1 MTANSPCEPTPPSSR
16 SPSRDVAPR
25 SNGALAI
32 QTAPVALV
40 DGPLSVRDVVPPSV
54 REVQPVREVAPASV
68 RDVASAVPASVS
80 EMLAAG
86 PASVRELPTM
96 RSSSSTMDAAPLSSR
111 GDTPPASRRSEA
123 AITASREVLETFS
136 KLAPGV
142 TSKLNLAADVALVVA
157 ASAVSTVYRTGWN
170 QTPIIIGIAFCVWM
184 LGARALRHY
193 DALSEGLFGELA
205 VTLVLVASVA
215 VALKVTHQVAGH
227 EHSGVGMFL
236 LITWP
241 ALWFVRASVVA
252 YRAWRHSPPE
262 HVLII
267 GTGPLGR
274 VTGEDLRDTNKRRHV
289 FAYLSWKDDGKQ
301 RRLPA
306 PVLGRWDELE
316 NTLKQQAIAEVY
328 IAGNPAR
335 NGDAM
340 QAAIRTCERFGV
352 PFALP
357 AYGFRLSRAR
367 PVNGRGF
374 RDGYMH
380 FLNVE
385 HKPFQMV
392 CKRLFDIA
400 ASAFALW
407 VLSPLLLISALL
419 VKLTSRGPIFFKQQ
433 RVGMHGRTFSMLKF
447 RSMVVNAEELKLKL
461 MAQNEASGP
470 VFKIQKDPRIT
481 TFGRF
486 IRKFS
491 IDELPQLI
499 NVLRGE
505 MSVVG
510 PRPPI
515 PSEVAQY
522 EPWQRRRLSVRP
534 GLTCLWQVSPMG
546 RNSVGFQEWMYLDM
560 QYIDHWSLGRD
571 FNLIL
576 KTVPVVLTGKGAS

>member
-1 MTANSPCEPTPPSSR
+1 MSANSPCEPNPPSSR
-16 SPSRDVAPR
+16 SSNRDVAPL

-32 QTAPVALV
+32 QSAPVSL
-40 DGPLSVRDVVPPSV
+40 RDSAPPV
-54 REVQPVREVAPASV
+54 REVPTPTLRDSAQPLREVAPASV
-68 RDVASAVPASVS
+68 REIPTSARDAAPSAVREVPSSVD
-80 EMLAAG
+80 G
-86 PASVRELPTM
+86 
-96 RSSSSTMDAAPLSSR
+96 SSSSIEAAPASTRSD
-111 GDTPPASRRSEA
+111 GPPPSRSEA
-123 AITASREVLETFS
+123 AITASREVLQEFK

-142 TSKLNLAADVALVVA
+142 TSKLNLAADCALVIA
-157 ASAVSTVYRTGWN
+157 AAAVSTVYRTGWD
-170 QTPIIIGIAFCVWM
+170 QIPLVACIALGVWM

-205 VTLVLVASVA
+205 VTLVLVVSVA

-252 YRAWRHSPPE
+252 FRAWRHSPPE

-289 FAYLSWKDDGKQ
+289 FAYLGWKDDAKQ

-316 NTLKQQAIAEVY
+316 KMLKEHAIAEVY

-335 NGDAM
+335 NGEAM

-367 PVNGRGF
+367 PVNGSSF

-407 VLSPLLLISALL
+407 VLSPILLVAALL

-461 MAQNEASGP
+461 LAENEQSGP

-481 TFGRF
+481 PLGRF

-491 IDELPQLI
+491 VDELPQLI

-534 GLTCLWQVSPMG
+534 GLTCLWQVSPSG